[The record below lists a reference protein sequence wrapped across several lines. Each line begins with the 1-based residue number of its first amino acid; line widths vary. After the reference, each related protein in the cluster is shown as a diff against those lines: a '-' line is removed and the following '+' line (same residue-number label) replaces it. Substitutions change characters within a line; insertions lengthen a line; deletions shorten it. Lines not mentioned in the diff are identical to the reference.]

1 MRQRAAS
8 SAPGGPKPC
17 DSSPQD
23 PSNPVNFRDWIK
35 TGHCMTSPVFFIL
48 VALAGINAML
58 SLLFFIA
65 WHTLGRKP
73 YALSWAV
80 AFLAATAQWSG
91 NIFAASFPSWEVH
104 WLTVNACALTFITL
118 GVRGHCQRTGYRGL
132 PGNLWPYSIVVFAAI
147 AWTTVI
153 QPHVGLRTMLVPAYG
168 MFALLL
174 IARMIIGHRVETRP
188 AEYATAAMMTV
199 FGLLQGIVAAMA
211 LMQGADG
218 DAAFR
223 SLYVQFNF
231 LTLPAG
237 YVGMAMFVLFMMTS
251 DLAAEMKAIAVRD
264 QLTGV
269 LNRRGFSEQ
278 CDKIFSLAARR
289 KLPVALILADID
301 KFKRIND
308 EYGHEAGDEALRH
321 FTRLLQVSRRRE
333 DVLARIGGEE
343 FALILPGT
351 TLDSAETVADML
363 RERAEIAPLTYKG
376 KPIPMTASFGIASL
390 QPVDRSMADVI
401 VRADSALYR
410 SKREGR
416 NRVELE
422 SPALLESGEGDL
434 QPV

>member
-1 MRQRAAS
+1 M
-8 SAPGGPKPC
+8 
-17 DSSPQD
+17 
-23 PSNPVNFRDWIK
+23 
-35 TGHCMTSPVFFIL
+35 
-48 VALAGINAML
+48 
-58 SLLFFIA
+58 
-65 WHTLGRKP
+65 
-73 YALSWAV
+73 
-80 AFLAATAQWSG
+80 
-91 NIFAASFPSWEVH
+91 
-104 WLTVNACALTFITL
+104 
-118 GVRGHCQRTGYRGL
+118 
-132 PGNLWPYSIVVFAAI
+132 
-147 AWTTVI
+147 
-153 QPHVGLRTMLVPAYG
+153 
-168 MFALLL
+168 
-174 IARMIIGHRVETRP
+174 
-188 AEYATAAMMTV
+188 
-199 FGLLQGIVAAMA
+199 
-211 LMQGADG
+211 MQGADG
-218 DAAFR
+218 DAAYR
-223 SLYVQFNF
+223 TLYVQFNF

-237 YVGMAMFVLFMMTS
+237 YVGIAMFVLFMMTS

-278 CDKIFSLAARR
+278 CDKIFSLATRR

-301 KFKRIND
+301 KFKLIND
-308 EYGHEAGDEALRH
+308 EYGHEAGDEALQH

-351 TLDSAETVADML
+351 TLESAETVADML
-363 RERAEIAPLTYKG
+363 RERAEIAPMSYKG

-422 SPALLESGEGDL
+422 SSAQLDSGEGDL